1 MSHVR
6 PPPRTRMQFLVLGN
20 SPLSVF
26 AIPADGF

>member
-6 PPPRTRMQFLVLGN
+6 SLPRTRMQSLVLGN
-20 SPLSVF
+20 SPFSVF